1 MPAVRPEIL
10 VEPKHRAMGMHG
22 LIALIT
28 IAIAML
34 REHSP
39 ATNSIPGEEYLNQHF
54 PPGVSRQKP
63 RAKASTTTS
72 STFSNEQRQALM
84 SRMLNM
90 AMEDLTATSTPEELQ
105 EMQADIRNNFDQY
118 LEENQEDITH
128 VLANSRLSANLLR
141 TAEAPLEVDPNEVV
155 MIPDDEES

>member
-1 MPAVRPEIL
+1 
-10 VEPKHRAMGMHG
+10 
-22 LIALIT
+22 
-28 IAIAML
+28 
-34 REHSP
+34 
-39 ATNSIPGEEYLNQHF
+39 
-54 PPGVSRQKP
+54 
-63 RAKASTTTS
+63 
-72 STFSNEQRQALM
+72 M

>member
-1 MPAVRPEIL
+1 
-10 VEPKHRAMGMHG
+10 
-22 LIALIT
+22 
-28 IAIAML
+28 
-34 REHSP
+34 
-39 ATNSIPGEEYLNQHF
+39 
-54 PPGVSRQKP
+54 
-63 RAKASTTTS
+63 
-72 STFSNEQRQALM
+72 M

-118 LEENQEDITH
+118 LEENQEDITR

-155 MIPDDEES
+155 MISDDEES